1 MTRVAL
7 RCFRRAPCVTLQ
19 HWHRMPLL
27 RIAHAAPPRRC
38 VRFPSLI
45 TCPLLTPSAQVSMT
59 EALFVQAGA
68 TAAWSKNAASHQGFD
83 VKTHSVLPLTLRF
96 TGPTGKFKV
105 VAVTSC

>member
-1 MTRVAL
+1 
-7 RCFRRAPCVTLQ
+7 
-19 HWHRMPLL
+19 
-27 RIAHAAPPRRC
+27 
-38 VRFPSLI
+38 
-45 TCPLLTPSAQVSMT
+45 MT